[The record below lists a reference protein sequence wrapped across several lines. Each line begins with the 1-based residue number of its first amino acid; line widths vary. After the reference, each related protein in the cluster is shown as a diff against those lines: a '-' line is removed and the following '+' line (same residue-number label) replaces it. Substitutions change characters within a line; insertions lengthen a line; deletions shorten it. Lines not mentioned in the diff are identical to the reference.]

1 MTAPPPKRLL
11 VCVDFSEVTDAV
23 VAQAQS
29 VAALTGAAVRVLYVA
44 APDPDFVGFEAGPD
58 AVRRQVAQSLREE
71 HAKLER
77 IVERLRSEGIA
88 ASPMM
93 VQGSTVS
100 TILDQAR
107 RFEADLI
114 VLGSHGHGALF
125 HLIAGSVAEGVLR
138 ESAASVLVVPAKQ
151 ATAAANDKRTSA

>member
-1 MTAPPPKRLL
+1 MTATPPKRLL
-11 VCVDFSEVTDAV
+11 VCVDFSEVTEAV

-29 VAALTGAAVRVLYVA
+29 IATLTSARVRVLHVA

-58 AVRRQVAQSLREE
+58 SVRHQVALGLREE

-77 IVERLRSEGIA
+77 IAERLRSEGVA

-93 VQGSTVS
+93 VQGSTVA

-138 ESAASVLVVPAKQ
+138 EGAVSVLVVPARQ
-151 ATAAANDKRTSA
+151 ATATAQGGRTSA

>member
-1 MTAPPPKRLL
+1 MTTAPPKRLL

-29 VAALTGAAVRVLYVA
+29 LATLTDATVRVLHVA

-58 AVRRQVAQSLREE
+58 TVRHQVALSLREE

-77 IVERLRSEGIA
+77 IAERLRSEGIA
-88 ASPMM
+88 ATPMM
-93 VQGSTVS
+93 VQGSTVA
-100 TILDQAR
+100 TILAQAR

-125 HLIAGSVAEGVLR
+125 HLIAGSVTEGVLR
-138 ESAASVLVVPAKQ
+138 EGGFSVLVVPAKGR
-151 ATAAANDKRTSA
+151 ATSAGH